1 MFEYFCLPPQRC
13 ALKSVSMAGVF
24 HLIPASV
31 SQAGEHLIAPV
42 VSINLPSSS
51 ERDDKELTSIPSLG
65 GGCSLLAVVKEH
77 FCSSLR
83 WFNSV

>member
-1 MFEYFCLPPQRC
+1 MFEYFCLPPQHC

-31 SQAGEHLIAPV
+31 SQAGEHLTAPV

-51 ERDDKELTSIPSLG
+51 ERRSRANIHTLFDGGLVVLFLTGI
-65 GGCSLLAVVKEH
+65 
-77 FCSSLR
+77 
-83 WFNSV
+83 